1 MRRESRTSVAVL
13 LLALLLGTCTAVP
26 AWAQQRPLVTQDP
39 ETIGNG
45 RLLVDA
51 GFDYG
56 RDVNFPFS
64 GLTGNL
70 TRFPLVTLDFGLG
83 SYAELQL
90 SGGPYDRLAI
100 TKRDKAPF
108 SDAVAPGD
116 TTSDVDDIV
125 VATKIRAVAETATRP
140 SFGVRFATRLP
151 NANQDNGIG
160 TNTYD
165 FSSAV
170 LIGKTIASTRYVGN
184 VGLLIAGDP
193 TNAVRQADL
202 LVYGLSVARAVR
214 EGVEIVG
221 EVNGRGN
228 FANTVH
234 PNGESRG
241 VFRVGARY
249 TKGAGRVDAG
259 VAFGLTALDPSI
271 GFTVGYTYVFQIF

>member
-1 MRRESRTSVAVL
+1 MRCESRTSVAVL
-13 LLALLLGTCTAVP
+13 LLAMCTAVP

-45 RLLVDA
+45 RMLVEA

-70 TRFPLVTLDFGLG
+70 TRVPLLGLDFGLG

-90 SGGPYDRLAI
+90 SGSPYDRLSI
-100 TKRDKAPF
+100 TKREKAPF
-108 SDAVAPGD
+108 SDAIAPGD

-125 VATKIRAVAETATRP
+125 VATKIRAISETATRP
-140 SFGVRFATRLP
+140 GFGVRFAMRLP

-160 TNTYD
+160 TNTFD
-165 FSSAV
+165 FASTV
-170 LIGKTIASTRYVGN
+170 LVGKTLQSTRYVGN

-193 TNAVRQADL
+193 TVGTRQSDL
-202 LVYGLSVARAVR
+202 LVYGLSIARAVH

-221 EVNGRGN
+221 ELNGRGN
-228 FANTVH
+228 FAKTVH
-234 PNGESRG
+234 PAGESRSAI
-241 VFRVGARY
+241 RVGARY
-249 TKGAGRVDAG
+249 ARGAGRVDAG
-259 VAFGLTALDPSI
+259 LVFGLTARDPSV

>member
-1 MRRESRTSVAVL
+1 VAAVLVAVVV
-13 LLALLLGTCTAVP
+13 LATCTAVP

-70 TRFPLVTLDFGLG
+70 TRFPLLTLDFGLG

-90 SGGPYDRLAI
+90 SGGPYDRLSI
-100 TKRDKAPF
+100 TKREKAPF
-108 SDAVAPGD
+108 SDVIAPGD

-125 VATKIRAVAETATRP
+125 VATKIRAVSETATRP
-140 SFGVRFATRLP
+140 GFGVRFAMRLP

-160 TNTYD
+160 TNTFD
-165 FSSAV
+165 FASTV
-170 LIGKTIASTRYVGN
+170 LVGKTLQSTRYVGN

-193 TNAVRQADL
+193 TVGTRQSDL
-202 LVYGLSVARAVR
+202 LVYGLSIARAVH

-221 EVNGRGN
+221 ELNGRGN
-228 FANTVH
+228 FAKTVH
-234 PNGESRG
+234 PAGESRSG
-241 VFRVGARY
+241 IRVGTRFAR
-249 TKGAGRVDAG
+249 GAGRVDAG
-259 VAFGLTALDPSI
+259 LVFGLTARDPSV